1 MRDYVV
7 FYVNG
12 TRQRIA
18 GDAAFAPLVEFL
30 REDRRLVGTKIGCGE
45 GDCGACTVLI
55 GVPGDGGLRYRPA
68 TSCLL
73 SLLQLDGTHVLTVE
87 GLKVDGDLSPIQR
100 ALIEHHGSQCGY
112 CTPGFVVALTGLF
125 EAGVDLDQEGL
136 GTGLAGNL
144 CRCTG
149 YLPILD
155 AARSVDPTR
164 IRPLSNLYP
173 SRAMIDDLAA
183 HAGDPVLIEST
194 APRRVFFRPDR
205 LEEAVAFKAANPGT
219 VIIAGGT
226 ELGVLRNK
234 QGLEPT
240 HLLSLAGLGALAQIN
255 RQGEILSV
263 GAGVTWAALEAYARG
278 VLPVIAEMTRRFGS
292 PQIRSVATL
301 VGNIAH
307 GSPVADSLCLL
318 MIADAELELVGA
330 NGTRRIA
337 IDAFYRGAKRTHL
350 AVDEIITRVLI
361 PLPLPARDE
370 VVRLYKVSKRKEM
383 DVSTFRAAVRIARRG
398 DVIERAAIAYAGVG
412 PTVRRLRDTEN
423 FLEGQPFSEET
434 FRAAGRRAHTEVEPI
449 SDHRGSRDYKLRLAE
464 NILLK
469 FFYDWPGARRQE
481 IGVG

>member
-18 GDAAFAPLVEFL
+18 GDAAFAPLVDFL
-30 REDRRLVGTKIGCGE
+30 REDRRLVGTKVGCAE

-55 GVPGDGGLRYRPA
+55 GAPGDGELRYLPA

-73 SLLQLDGTHVLTVE
+73 SPLQLDGRHVVTVE
-87 GLKVDGDLSPIQR
+87 GLKNDGGPSPIQR

-125 EAGVDLDQEGL
+125 EAGAAMDREGL

-149 YLPILD
+149 YLPILE
-155 AARSVDPTR
+155 AARSVDPSR
-164 IRPLSNLYP
+164 VLRLSSLYP
-173 SRAMIDDLAA
+173 SRAMIDDLVACA
-183 HAGDPVLIEST
+183 RDPVLIG
-194 APRRVFFRPDR
+194 ARGAGRVFFRPDR
-205 LEEAVAFKAANPGT
+205 LEAAVAFKAANPRS

-234 QGLEPT
+234 KGLEPT
-240 HLLSLAGLGALAQIN
+240 ALLSLAGVEALAEI
-255 RQGEILSV
+255 RREGEVLSV
-263 GAGVTWAALEAYARG
+263 GANVTWEQLEAYARG
-278 VLPVIAEMTRRFGS
+278 TLPVIAEMTRRFGS

-318 MIADAELELVGA
+318 MIAGAELESTGA
-330 NGTRRIA
+330 GDTRRIA
-337 IDAFYRGAKRTHL
+337 IDAFSPGAEREDL
-350 AVDEIITRVLI
+350 AAGAIITRVLI
-361 PLPLPARDE
+361 PLPDRDE
-370 VVRLYKVSKRKEM
+370 IVKLYKVSKRKEM
-383 DVSTFRAAVRIARRG
+383 DVSTFRAGIRIARSG
-398 DVIERAAIAYAGVG
+398 DAIGRAAIAYAGVG
-412 PTVRRLRDTEN
+412 PTVRRLRQTEA
-423 FLEGQPFSEET
+423 FLEGRPFSEET
-434 FRAAGRRAHTEVEPI
+434 FRAAGRRARAEVEPI
-449 SDHRGSRDYKLRLAE
+449 SDHRGSREYKLRLAE

-469 FFYDWPGARRQE
+469 FYFDWAEARRQE

>member
-18 GDAAFAPLVEFL
+18 GDAAFTPLVEFL
-30 REDRRLVGTKIGCGE
+30 REDRRLVGTKVGCGE

-55 GVPGDGGLRYRPA
+55 GVPGEDGGLRYRPA
-68 TSCLL
+68 TSCLM
-73 SLLQLDGTHVLTVE
+73 SLHQLDGAHVVTVE
-87 GLKVDGDLSPIQR
+87 GLKIDGDLSPIQR
-100 ALIEHHGSQCGY
+100 AMIEHHGSQCGY

-125 EAGVDLDQEGL
+125 EAGVVPDREGL
-136 GTGLAGNL
+136 GTALAGNL

-155 AARSVDPTR
+155 AARSVDPDR
-164 IRPLSNLYP
+164 IRPLASLYP

-183 HAGDPVLIEST
+183 HAGDPVLIKST
-194 APRRVFFRPDR
+194 VHGRVFFRPGR
-205 LEEAVAFKAANPGT
+205 LEQAVAFKAANPGT

-234 QGLEPT
+234 QGLEPA
-240 HLLSLAGLGALAQIN
+240 HLLSLAGLGELKQIT
-255 RQGEILSV
+255 REGDVLSV

-278 VLPVIAEMTRRFGS
+278 VVPVIAELTLRFGS

-318 MIADAELELVGA
+318 MIAGAELELVGA
-330 NGTRRIA
+330 GGTRRLA
-337 IDAFYRGAKRTHL
+337 IDAFYRGAKRTNL
-350 AVDEIITRVLI
+350 ADDELITRVLI
-361 PLPLPARDE
+361 PLPARDE
-370 VVRLYKVSKRKEM
+370 VVKLYKVSKRKEM
-383 DVSTFRAAVRIARRG
+383 DVSTFRAAIRISRRG
-398 DVIERAAIAYAGVG
+398 DAIERAAIAYAGVG
-412 PTVRRLRDTEN
+412 PTVRRLRDTER
-423 FLEGQPFSEET
+423 FLEGRAFSEET
-434 FRAAGRRAHTEVEPI
+434 FRAAGRRARAEVEPV

-469 FFYDWPGARRQE
+469 FFFEWPDGLRQE
-481 IGVG
+481 VGAG